1 MNVAFLL
8 PDTAI
13 SGLTRTVLAQAD
25 ALAARGHRVRIVSEE
40 PAPPWRSSNAEWVF
54 APGTDED
61 VVIDEPPPIDIVDA
75 DFYRQRIPRDN
86 APLRVLLTG
95 VSPED
100 GYGAA
105 AHARWFHQVFDFVR
119 VAPFA
124 PSRSE
129 PLDAVQEFHVALSTP
144 EMARVIH
151 SCDVVIAPALGLA
164 VREAMAAG
172 LAVASIDRPDHP
184 VELGER
190 LIEVLSNAAL
200 RATLRAESR
209 EKAESWRSER
219 AGELLE
225 RWLRERA

>member
-1 MNVAFLL
+1 MNVAFRL
-8 PDTAI
+8 PDTGI
-13 SGLTRTVLAQAD
+13 NGRTRTVLAQAD
-25 ALAARGHRVRIVSEE
+25 ALAARGHRVRVVNEDE
-40 PAPPWRSSNAEWVF
+40 VF
-54 APGTDED
+54 APEGDE
-61 VVIDEPPPIDIVDA
+61 VVIEEPPPITVVDA
-75 DFYRQRIPRDN
+75 TFFRDRVPRDN

-95 VSPED
+95 ISPED

-151 SCDVVIAPALGLA
+151 SCDVVIAPVLGLA

-190 LIEVLSNAAL
+190 LIEVLSDAEL

-209 EKAESWRSER
+209 EKAEAWRSER

-225 RWLRERA
+225 QWLRERHRL